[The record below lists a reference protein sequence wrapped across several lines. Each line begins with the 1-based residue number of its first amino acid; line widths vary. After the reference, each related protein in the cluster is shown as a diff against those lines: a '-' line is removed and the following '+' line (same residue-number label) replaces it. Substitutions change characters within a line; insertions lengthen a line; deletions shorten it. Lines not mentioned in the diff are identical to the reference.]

1 MKTIN
6 SRKIR
11 YAKSFIRRQKR
22 DNSDKGILWGL
33 TLKPGDVIQ
42 TCTGYNEVIASI
54 TPEWMHYHRSAM
66 QALVDFFVV
75 SKGGGGYSLMNC
87 CDPSVTREYIM
98 EWMKKFI
105 ESKNQAVTI
114 TAFEEAV
121 ASGEAL
127 AENGTLNMVGEEKL
141 KEKFR
146 LAGIIPK

>member
-66 QALVDFFVV
+66 RALVDFRVGT
-75 SKGGGGYSLMNC
+75 KLGGGYSLMNC

-98 EWMKKFI
+98 EWMKVFI
-105 ESKNQAVTI
+105 ESKDRKRPIAP
-114 TAFEEAV
+114 FEEAI

-127 AENGTLNMVGEEKL
+127 AENGTLNQVGAEMLLEQYRK
-141 KEKFR
+141 
-146 LAGIIPK
+146 AGFL